1 MKKSTRLLLI
11 FLVLLVVVPAFPQ
24 AGSDQDVRPNDSRIS
39 QGSAVN
45 SNQVRTNSNIQANS
59 ALPLRRLALFS
70 SGVGFYEHSGRISGT
85 AAAPFEINLPFSLNA
100 INDALKS
107 LTINDPVSEAPT
119 VRYAS
124 SDTLYQTLKS
134 LSVDLSGNPGVADI
148 LGSMRGTEV
157 EISAPSPIRGRIIGV
172 ENRRGPTGPTGE
184 WSFESWLSLFT
195 PQGIRSIAIRDMASF
210 SFTDEKINADLGRA
224 LDLLMNSKDWETRN
238 LLVSLPGEG
247 SRDVSLSYVIPV
259 PVWKV
264 SYRLDLGASEP
275 FLQGWAIVDNDSD
288 TDWIDVELSLVTG
301 RPVSFIQNLY
311 PPYRTVRPVLPLAIA
326 GIADSRTYESGYGGA
341 KAEADMVMRAPGAPV
356 PAPAASDQAQRSRV
370 FSTDTNESMA
380 MMAEQSVTSAAS
392 VAGGTVQT
400 AAASVAG
407 DHFEFT
413 LKQPVTL
420 ERHQSAMLPLV
431 ESLIKA
437 EKALVFSGS
446 QAGIGRTINPAISV
460 ELTNT
465 SGMRLPAGPI
475 TVYDGGTYAG
485 DALIEFFP
493 ENEKR
498 LISYAEDLSVSGSV
512 NSASSRIVTAVTV
525 SGGVMTISRRQ
536 DYERVYSI
544 RNAST
549 TAKNLIIEHPITQGT
564 SLGEPAAFDERT
576 PSLYRFRLPLPA
588 NQETKFTVREEMPIA
603 ERITLSTL
611 RPESLLSY
619 TTNQEIPAN
628 VRTALTRAV
637 ELRRK
642 IDEATLAQQ
651 NLENQRSRFV
661 TEQDRIRRNLEAA
674 GNQSVQGQ
682 EYLRRLVA
690 IDGDIDT
697 LNAGIE
703 EAVKN
708 VQAARQEYDSYIA
721 NLDLR

>member
-1 MKKSTRLLLI
+1 MK
-11 FLVLLVVVPAFPQ
+11 
-24 AGSDQDVRPNDSRIS
+24 
-39 QGSAVN
+39 
-45 SNQVRTNSNIQANS
+45 TNSD
-59 ALPLRRLALFS
+59 LPLRRLSLFS

-85 AAAPFEINLPFSLNA
+85 MAAPFEINLPFSLNA
-100 INDALKS
+100 VNDALKS
-107 LTINDPVSEAPT
+107 LTVNDPVSEAPT

-134 LSVDLSGNPGVADI
+134 LSVDLSGNPGLAEI
-148 LGSMRGTEV
+148 LGSMKGTEV
-157 EISAPSPIRGRIIGV
+157 EILAPTPIKGRIIGV
-172 ENRRGPTGPTGE
+172 ENRRGPSGPTGE

-195 PQGIRSIAIRDMASF
+195 PQGIKSIAIRDISSF
-210 SFTDEKINADLGRA
+210 SFADEKINADLGRA

-264 SYRLDLGASEP
+264 SYRLDLSGSEP

-288 TDWIDVELSLVTG
+288 TDWINVELSLVTG
-301 RPVSFIQNLY
+301 RPVSFIQNPY
-311 PPYRTVRPVLPLAIA
+311 PPYRTGRPVLPLAIA
-326 GIADSRTYESGYGGA
+326 GIADSRTYESGYGEA
-341 KAEADMVMRAPGAPV
+341 KAEAESNMMMRA
-356 PAPAASDQAQRSRV
+356 PAPAAAPMDRSRV
-370 FSTDTNESMA
+370 FDTMA
-380 MMAEQSVTSAAS
+380 MAESSATS

-400 AAASVAG
+400 AAGSIAG

-413 LKQPVTL
+413 LKKPVTL

-431 ESLIKA
+431 ESQVKV
-437 EKALVFSGS
+437 EKVLVFSGS
-446 QAGIGRTINPAISV
+446 QAGIGRAINPAISA
-460 ELTNT
+460 ELANT

-512 NSASSRIVTAVTV
+512 NSASSRIVTAVTI
-525 SGGVMTISRRQ
+525 SNGVMTISRRQ

-549 TAKNLIIEHPITQGT
+549 GAKNLIIEHPITQGT
-564 SLGEPAAFDERT
+564 SLGEPKTFDERT
-576 PSLYRFRLPLPA
+576 PSIYRFRLPLPA
-588 NQETKFTVREEMPIA
+588 NQETKFTVREEMPVA
-603 ERITLSTL
+603 ERITLSSL

-628 VRTALTRAV
+628 VRDALARAV

-642 IDEATLAQQ
+642 IDEATLSQQ
-651 NLENQRSRFV
+651 NLESQRSRLV

-690 IDGDIDT
+690 IDKEIDT
-697 LNAGIE
+697 LNSSVD
-703 EAVKN
+703 EAAKY
-708 VQAARQEYDSYIA
+708 VQTARQEYDTYIA